1 MKLLEKGYIGNM
13 ELRNRVFMAPM
24 GTTTEPDGSYSDR
37 TIRYFEER
45 AKGGTALIITG
56 ANQVSLDYEARAC
69 NVLNTPRS
77 FEQLSFLARRVH
89 YNGAKL
95 CVQLTPGLGRMQL
108 PTREGAPYS
117 ASEVDAFWF
126 PEITCRALSVE
137 QIQDLVVKMG
147 QGAAK
152 AKAAG
157 ADAVE
162 LHAYGGYLID
172 QFQSTLWNKRTDE
185 YGGDLQGRMKFTL
198 DIIAEIRKTC
208 GSDFPIIVKYTPYH
222 GVEGGRK
229 LDEGIE
235 MAKMLEKAGVNAL
248 HIDVG
253 CYEAWYKAINTV
265 YQEPETQADIAAVIK
280 KHVKIPVLTQGKLGN
295 PELAESV
302 LEKGKADFI
311 GLGHQSLAD
320 PQWVNKVKRNETYD
334 IVPCIGC
341 NECLYSGFS
350 GKHLHCA
357 VNPLCYNE
365 DYFPVIDAK
374 VPKRVLVI
382 GGGPGGMMAAITA
395 AERGHHV
402 ELWEKANRL
411 GGALLAAGGPK
422 FKRDVANYVD
432 YLVGKIQRTN
442 VKIKLMKEAVAE
454 DVLAGNYDKVL
465 LATGSR
471 PIIPPIKGIDE
482 SSKIVF
488 ANDVLTDKVKF
499 GKNVVVIGG
508 GLVGC
513 ETAAHCAEKAEK
525 VTIIEMLDDIL
536 VTAEHCLNNDQ
547 ALRQLL
553 KDRNINII
561 TGAKVTNIGDDQLD
575 YVEKDEQKSVHADTY
590 IIAAGYK
597 ANDELFDQ
605 LNGKVDIDK
614 LGDAVNPDK
623 IITAVHQGFHMACNI

>member
-235 MAKMLEKAGVNAL
+235 MAKMLEKAGVDAL

-253 CYEAWYKAINTV
+253 CYEVWYKAINTV